1 MDVFLS
7 ASMVLFHVFFASAE
21 PMLRALR
28 ASDVWARDF
37 HAAPPESEP

>member
-7 ASMVLFHVFFASAE
+7 ASMVLFPVFRASAE
-21 PMLRALR
+21 TMLR

-37 HAAPPESEP
+37 HAAPPDER